1 MATMNISLLDPMRD
15 WVEAQ
20 TQSGQYANN
29 SDDVRDLIRRDQQ
42 RADKLRALHEAIAE
56 GIASGSATQIDIE
69 DIQNEAKKRAGL
81 L

>member
-1 MATMNISLLDPMRD
+1 MATMNISLPDPMRD